1 MASESKKYAPR
12 VRRLIL
18 VAILGLALAA
28 PALAVD
34 PRYWITAITV
44 ADANLHWSKAQ
55 YESNWSGPVRFERLD
70 NGYSRLHFSKR
81 HLQVYFKRG
90 ISGGVAILS
99 WDRRDR
105 TLDKIGPCAT
115 VAAFN

>member
-34 PRYWITAITV
+34 PRY
-44 ADANLHWSKAQ
+44 
-55 YESNWSGPVRFERLD
+55 
-70 NGYSRLHFSKR
+70 
-81 HLQVYFKRG
+81 
-90 ISGGVAILS
+90 
-99 WDRRDR
+99 
-105 TLDKIGPCAT
+105 
-115 VAAFN
+115 